1 MVPDGRAHS
10 HLAETLM
17 VPLAVRGLTTDGAD
31 LRLLLEAQVAPGTVT
46 ARAELERIAQA
57 LVVPAVRRWLAEHEL
72 AGLPDQLFAAQ
83 PELESVVQPEFEALG
98 ARLIRLDVVAVEHL
112 LASPSG
118 DPVPGTG
125 GAG

>member
-10 HLAETLM
+10 HLAETLT
-17 VPLAVRGLTTDGAD
+17 VPLAVRGLTTDSAD

-112 LASPSG
+112 LTSPSAE
-118 DPVPGTG
+118 PGVG
-125 GAG
+125 GAE